1 MHRTPSDAQ
10 SGRSDDRLHAF
21 FAAVPRRYDIVNRFI
36 TLGLDGSWRRLAALE
51 CLRGNPAK
59 VLDLCCG
66 TGDLLAQ
73 LARRTRAGSTLAGVD
88 YSPPML
94 KVAGRKLLRAKP
106 RAGVSLVEADVARLP
121 FENASFDAIGIAFA
135 FRNLTWRNSRRDLFL
150 AEILRVLAPGGRFV
164 IVETSQPPV
173 ATLRALCHLYCRAV
187 VPRVGALVSGQRSAY
202 RYLGKSAA
210 DFSTADEV
218 CTLLRHAGFASV
230 TYRHLLWGVA
240 ALHVALK

>member
-1 MHRTPSDAQ
+1 M
-10 SGRSDDRLHAF
+10 
-21 FAAVPRRYDIVNRFI
+21 
-36 TLGLDGSWRRLAALE
+36 
-51 CLRGNPAK
+51 
-59 VLDLCCG
+59 
-66 TGDLLAQ
+66 Q
-73 LARRTRAGSTLAGVD
+73 LARRARAGSALTGID
-88 YSPPML
+88 YSAPMIR
-94 KVAGRKLLRAKP
+94 VAGRKLLRAKP
-106 RAGVSLVEADVARLP
+106 RAGVSLVEADVAGLP

-135 FRNLTWRNSRRDLFL
+135 FRNLTWRNPRRDLFL

-173 ATLRALCHLYCRAV
+173 GILRALCHLYCRAI
-187 VPRVGALVSGQRSAY
+187 VPRVGGLFSGQQSAY

-218 CTLLRHAGFASV
+218 CTLLRHAGFTSV